1 MSNDVFI
8 PIYRVTNR
16 SCKLVRISLVN
27 AFQQLRLPDTLQTLT
42 SGVNPG
48 TLHYANGKSCS

>member
-8 PIYRVTNR
+8 PIYRVANI

-27 AFQQLRLPDTLQTLT
+27 AFQQLRLPDTL
-42 SGVNPG
+42 
-48 TLHYANGKSCS
+48 